1 MRMTAQLDRA
11 RETGSRPESGCRG
24 GVGENSWQ
32 AELLATC
39 LGHPRWSKRRAAT
52 ELASRNRRKK
62 PLRRPQ
68 KGLPRDRRSQL
79 PKRPIAG
86 KPNSSVRA
94 GQTRYQ
100 ASSPDTDR
108 RRETLLRIEQAER
121 EKAAVIPQLSKVQC
135 GHHGDDSANGA
146 TPSPEP
152 MMPLPRLIAVVGKGM
167 GCETDRVSLPA
178 YDETSS
184 SAHHQSSP
192 QTKYGWT

>member
-1 MRMTAQLDRA
+1 MRMTGPLDQT
-11 RETGSRPESGCRG
+11 RETGSGPKSGCREEVG
-24 GVGENSWQ
+24 GSGWV

-39 LGHPRWSKRRAAT
+39 LVHPRWSKRCAAT
-52 ELASRNRRKK
+52 ELASQNRRKK

-68 KGLPRDRRSQL
+68 MGLPRVRRSQQSNG
-79 PKRPIAG
+79 PIAG
-86 KPNSSVRA
+86 KPNSSVHA

-108 RRETLLRIEQAER
+108 LRETLLRIEQAER
-121 EKAAVIPQLSKVQC
+121 ESAHLIAQLSKVQC